1 MPLPTIETPTYELK
15 LHSSNKKI
23 KYRPFLVK
31 EEKILILALE
41 SKNESEITN
50 AVKDVLKKC
59 ILTKGVDV
67 DKLPTFDIEYIFLNI
82 RAKSIGED
90 IKMTVT
96 CPDDGKTKVPVTIYV
111 DEIKVTKPKGH
122 TRDIVLDDKMTLR
135 MKYPSL
141 SQFISNNFDT
151 EDEAEALVDKTF
163 NVVADCMDTVFTEED
178 AWDARDYTPDE
189 RIDFVNQL
197 NSKQYKAVEK
207 FFATMPKLSHKIEVI
222 NPNTKE
228 KSSIV
233 LEGLADFFV

>member
-15 LHSSNKKI
+15 LPSSNKKV

-31 EEKILILALE
+31 EEKILIIALE
-41 SKNESEITN
+41 TKNQSDITN
-50 AVKDVLKKC
+50 AVTDVLKKC
-59 ILTKGVDV
+59 VLTKGIDI
-67 DKLPTFDIEYIFLNI
+67 DTLPTFDIEYLFLNI

-90 IKMTVT
+90 IKLTVT

-111 DEIKVTKPKGH
+111 DEIKVTKPRGH
-122 TRDIVLDDKMTLR
+122 TKDIVLDDKMTLR

-178 AWDARDYTPDE
+178 AWDAKDYTPDE
-189 RIDFVNQL
+189 RIDFVNQS